1 MPRSSTTGPRILV
14 VDDIPDFAATIKSI
28 LSRAKMNVRAVL
40 SPRRA
45 VRDVTRGLTDGGG
58 FDLLITTLVMRGMG
72 GFDVIRGVRSAGATL
87 PIMMITGHGSEQSAI
102 EAMRLGASD
111 YMIKPVVPE
120 ELVARVKRILD
131 TRAASG
137 AVRPED
143 LGGTI
148 TVDPAMKAV
157 LETVRI
163 IATTESRVLLS
174 GETGTG
180 KQVIARLIHS
190 LSTHRDEPFVDVNC
204 AAIPDTLLESE
215 LFGHEKGAFTSAD
228 AQRIGRFEEAGR
240 GTLFLDEIGE
250 MSYAV
255 QSKLLK
261 VLQDGRFSRVG
272 GAKTLT
278 CQARI
283 IAATNR
289 DLEREVALGRF
300 RSDLFFRLHVMSVSL
315 PPLRKR
321 QGDIPILAEHFLKR
335 FSSPGEPPRSFAPET
350 LQTLQRYNWPGN
362 VRELENTIER
372 IALLHRSPIIGM
384 DALSERIVQT
394 AGAFSPVPMA
404 QPVIPAS
411 QMPYRQAKSRF
422 EKDYFASI
430 LSAAGGNMAEA
441 SRRAGIDRAQFFRM
455 VRRLKITPKQP
466 TMTIGDDILPEPI
479 PHA

>member
-1 MPRSSTTGPRILV
+1 MPRSSQPTGPRILV
-14 VDDIPDFAATIKSI
+14 VDDIPDFAASIKSI

-45 VRDVTRGLTDGGG
+45 VRDVTRALSNGGG
-58 FDLLITTLVMRGMG
+58 FDLLITTLVMREMG
-72 GFDVIRGVRSAGATL
+72 GFDVIRGVRAAGASL
-87 PIMMITGHGSEQSAI
+87 PIMMITGYGSEQSAI

-111 YMIKPVVPE
+111 YMTKPVVPE

-131 TRAASG
+131 TRATIG

-163 IATTESRVLLS
+163 IAGTESRVLLS

-190 LSTHRDEPFVDVNC
+190 LSSRRDEPFVDVNC

-272 GAKTLT
+272 GSKTLT

-289 DLEREVALGRF
+289 DLESEVALGRF
-300 RSDLFFRLHVMSVSL
+300 RNDLFFRLHVMSVSL

-321 QGDIPILAEHFLKR
+321 QGDIPLLAEHFLKR
-335 FSSPGEPPRSFAPET
+335 FSTPAQPARAFAPET
-350 LQTLQRYNWPGN
+350 LQALQRYNWPGN

-372 IALLHRSPIIGM
+372 IALLHRAPIIGI
-384 DALSERIVQT
+384 DGLSERIAHA
-394 AGAFSPVPMA
+394 AGTFAPVA
-404 QPVIPAS
+404 VAEQVIPSS
-411 QMPYRQAKSRF
+411 QMPYHQAKSRF
-422 EKDYFASI
+422 EKEYFAAI
-430 LSAAGGNMAEA
+430 LTSANGNMAEA
-441 SRRAGIDRAQFFRM
+441 ARRAGIDRAQFFRM
-455 VRRLKITPKQP
+455 VKRMKIATPAPQP
-466 TMTIGDDILPEPI
+466 PPDDYSAMIA
-479 PHA
+479 HA